1 MIEAAEPQRKRRL
14 WPVFVA
20 PGLFLLIALGWSAFW
35 FYAAAQ
41 VDGVIDGWRAREAQ
55 SGRIHGCRQQSVR
68 GFPFRLEV
76 RCEGA
81 SVALVSQTPEQTTSQ
96 SAAMLRFAE
105 ILVVAQVY
113 TPNLLIA
120 EFTAPATVSDAG
132 RPPLAI
138 ASWHTARA
146 SVAGP
151 PERPEQVAL
160 VLEDPAVER
169 IDGANQ
175 VPVFRAKRLALH
187 GRPAPAADAGRP
199 AIEAVLQVDQAT
211 GPEVHP
217 ALAAPFDGQVRV
229 LLHGLTNFEPK
240 PWPERF
246 REIQAAGGRIEIV
259 QARLQQGDLL
269 AAAGGSLGIAANG
282 HLAGQL
288 DLTVAGADA
297 VLRALGLD
305 AALGP
310 LSRLVPGGIMAMLG
324 KPATLEGRDAV
335 ALPLAFENGGVRLG
349 PVTVAHTDPLF

>member
-1 MIEAAEPQRKRRL
+1 MNETTKPRRKRRL

-41 VDGVIDGWRAREAQ
+41 INGVIDGWRAREAQ
-55 SGRIHGCRQQSVR
+55 SGRIHSCRQQSVR
-68 GFPFRLEV
+68 GFPFRFEV

-81 SVALVSQTPEQTTSQ
+81 SVALLSQTPEQVASQ
-96 SAAMLRFAE
+96 SPALLRFAE
-105 ILVVAQVY
+105 ILVVAQIY

-120 EFTAPATVSDAG
+120 EFSAPATLSDAG
-132 RPPLAI
+132 RPPLAL
-138 ASWHTARA
+138 ANWRTARA

-160 VLEDPAVER
+160 VLEEPAVER
-169 IDGANQ
+169 MEGANR
-175 VPVFRAKRLALH
+175 VAVFRADRLALH
-187 GRPAPAADAGRP
+187 GRPAPGADAGRP
-199 AIEAVLQVDQAT
+199 AIEAVLQVDQGN
-211 GPEVHP
+211 GPELHP
-217 ALAAPFDGQVRV
+217 ALSAPFDSQIRV
-229 LLHGLTNFEPK
+229 LLHGLTDFEPK

-259 QARLQQGDLL
+259 QARLAQGDLL
-269 AAAGGSLGIAANG
+269 ASAGGALGIAANG
-282 HLAGQL
+282 HLSGQL

-335 ALPLAFENGGVRLG
+335 ALPLSFENGTVRLG

>member
-1 MIEAAEPQRKRRL
+1 MIEAGQSQRKRRL

-55 SGRIHGCRQQSVR
+55 SGRIHSCRQQSVA

-81 SVALVSQTPEQTTSQ
+81 SVALVSQTAEQVASQ
-96 SAAMLRFAE
+96 TPLMLRFAE

-120 EFTAPATVSDAG
+120 EFTAPATLADAG
-132 RPPLAI
+132 RPPMAI
-138 ASWHTARA
+138 ASWRTARA
-146 SVAGP
+146 SVSGP
-151 PERPEQVAL
+151 PQRPDEVAL
-160 VLEDPAVER
+160 VLEEPLAEH
-169 IDGANQ
+169 IDGTNRI
-175 VPVFRAKRLALH
+175 PVFRARRLALH
-187 GRPAPAADAGRP
+187 GRPAPAANAGQP
-199 AIEAVLQVDQAT
+199 VIEAVLQVDQAN
-211 GPEVHP
+211 GPEIHP
-217 ALAAPFDGQVRV
+217 ALAAAFDGQLR
-229 LLHGLTNFEPK
+229 LRLHGLTNFEPK

-246 REIQAAGGRIEIV
+246 REIQAAGGRIEVV
-259 QARLQQGDLL
+259 QARLTQGDLL
-269 AAAGGSLGIAANG
+269 AVAGGALALAANG
-282 HLAGQL
+282 HLDGQL
-288 DLTVAGADA
+288 DVTVAGADA

-310 LSRLVPGGIMAMLG
+310 LSRLVPGGIMAVLG

-335 ALPLAFENGGVRLG
+335 ALPLVFANGTVRLG